1 HLLDGYF
8 RGLEGKNL
16 VFEEPGNNP
25 NKQFG
30 ISQRTGKLVLID
42 YPSTGKPG
50 HMQTLNEIIQGPEYF
65 EREYE
70 AENTRMREGKSEAE
84 AEAEAAEL
92 SQTTT
97 RDFERQRFV
106 EEKGLTPAEKEM
118 VDQLSMG
125 ITKSELAEYTAL
137 MRGQLNADGLP
148 DVKGIMP
155 EINALVKKA
164 KAAGI
169 KFE

>member
-1 HLLDGYF
+1 
-8 RGLEGKNL
+8 
-16 VFEEPGNNP
+16 
-25 NKQFG
+25 
-30 ISQRTGKLVLID
+30 
-42 YPSTGKPG
+42 
-50 HMQTLNEIIQGPEYF
+50 MQTLNEIIQGPEFF
-65 EREYE
+65 EQEYE
-70 AENTRMREGKSEAE
+70 AENARMREGKSEAE